1 MDGFNSFDDDEIE
14 LPEDGKDLSDS
25 EELKDLEGNEERES
39 REDTFDDDI
48 DGLLGNYNGEADETE
63 DSHAG
68 EEVLYDDNGE
78 PYYASD
84 LVDEDET
91 ESEESGHESLS
102 DGEEDSAVES
112 GEADGLDTISEDSAD
127 SLDEEADSED
137 SEDDTS
143 EDSEAKT
150 ATVRSDSFL
159 DENGNVRVMDT
170 EASGETFEL
179 VKLKYENL
187 GFGKRI
193 RTSKNVDDLT
203 SSIRSTGLLNPIVVA
218 PSVTEGVYVVI
229 DGFRRILACSKVGIK
244 EIPAI
249 INTKLTT
256 QEVPVVE
263 ALYNHKKPY
272 TMQEIVDYIEYLAKE
287 KGITDPPTVEY
298 LLDLNNGDY
307 SKLKDIL
314 SDNDEEIV
322 GKLLE
327 GQLTIGE
334 AFKRL
339 EKRRSKESR
348 EEKDI
353 KKAGKVYNEGG
364 GTEESALNNSGEMAD
379 SGEESEEDTGSRLTA
394 DQIAALAVDP
404 SKIDS
409 EIEDKSLDEMIAES
423 DKTEGFEPHQ
433 QKVGEREYLDPAIKK
448 AVLARDKFTCQCC
461 GIGKDDSESY
471 VSVMDAHHIIPVFL
485 GGKDTS
491 ESGVTNIDNIVTLCI
506 ICHKMVHEFST
517 GDLHL
522 PRERKAEEVEE
533 MSVEEREQYKKE
545 QTRFKKVVYF
555 GDLIR
560 KAMAQRGINRKEF
573 KKQHPSNAIGRR
585 KPGKNTPQVDI

>member
-14 LPEDGKDLSDS
+14 LPEAGSNDLGDS
-25 EELKDLEGNEERES
+25 GS
-39 REDTFDDDI
+39 HEDTFDDDI
-48 DGLLGNYNGEADETE
+48 DGLLGNYNEEADATE
-63 DSHAG
+63 DSHVG

-84 LVDEDET
+84 LVDET
-91 ESEESGHESLS
+91 EDEESGHKSLS
-102 DGEEDSAVES
+102 EDAEDSGVES
-112 GEADGLDTISEDSAD
+112 DKEDGLDTIREESAD
-127 SLDEEADSED
+127 SLDEEADNEEA
-137 SEDDTS
+137 EDDTS

-322 GKLLE
+322 IKLLE

-364 GTEESALNNSGEMAD
+364 GTEESALNNSGEMAE
-379 SGEESEEDTGSRLTA
+379 SGEESEEDKGSRLTA

-404 SKIDS
+404 SKIAS

-522 PRERKAEEVEE
+522 PRERKAEEVAE

-585 KPGKNTPQVDI
+585 KPGRNTPQVDI

>member
-14 LPEDGKDLSDS
+14 LPEDKG
-25 EELKDLEGNEERES
+25 EVES
-39 REDTFDDDI
+39 SEDTFDDDI
-48 DGLLGNYNGEADETE
+48 DGLLGNYNGEAE
-63 DSHAG
+63 DGHAG

-91 ESEESGHESLS
+91 AGDESGHGSLS
-102 DGEEDSAVES
+102 EDEEDSAVDSDEDNL
-112 GEADGLDTISEDSAD
+112 ETVSEGSDD
-127 SLDEEADSED
+127 SLDDVEDTAEAEGDASDSTGEV
-137 SEDDTS
+137 
-143 EDSEAKT
+143 

-179 VKLKYENL
+179 IKIKYENL
-187 GFGKRI
+187 GYSKRI

-218 PSVTEGVYVVI
+218 PSVTEGVYAII
-229 DGFRRILACSKVGIK
+229 DGYRRILACSKVGIK

-249 INTKLTT
+249 VNRKITTK
-256 QEVPVVE
+256 EIAVVE

-272 TMQEIVDYIEYLAKE
+272 TMQEIVDYIEYLEKE

-298 LLDLNNGDY
+298 LLDLNSGDY

-322 GKLLE
+322 SKLLE

-339 EKRRSKESR
+339 EKRRSKETR

>member
-1 MDGFNSFDDDEIE
+1 M
-14 LPEDGKDLSDS
+14 
-25 EELKDLEGNEERES
+25 
-39 REDTFDDDI
+39 
-48 DGLLGNYNGEADETE
+48 
-63 DSHAG
+63 
-68 EEVLYDDNGE
+68 LYDDNGE

-102 DGEEDSAVES
+102 EDEEDSAVDSDEDNL
-112 GEADGLDTISEDSAD
+112 ETVSEGSDD
-127 SLDEEADSED
+127 SLDDVEDTAEAEGDASDSTGEV
-137 SEDDTS
+137 
-143 EDSEAKT
+143 

-179 VKLKYENL
+179 IKIKYENL
-187 GFGKRI
+187 GYSKRI

-218 PSVTEGVYVVI
+218 PSVTEGVYAII
-229 DGFRRILACSKVGIK
+229 DGYRRILACSKVGIK

-249 INTKLTT
+249 VNRKITTK
-256 QEVPVVE
+256 EIAVVE

-272 TMQEIVDYIEYLAKE
+272 MMQEIVDYIEYLEKE

-322 GKLLE
+322 SKLLE

-339 EKRRSKESR
+339 EKRRSKETR

-379 SGEESEEDTGSRLTA
+379 SGEESEEDKGSRLTA

>member
-14 LPEDGKDLSDS
+14 LPEDKG
-25 EELKDLEGNEERES
+25 EVES
-39 REDTFDDDI
+39 SEDTFDDDI
-48 DGLLGNYNGEADETE
+48 DGLLGNYNGEAE
-63 DSHAG
+63 DGHAG

-102 DGEEDSAVES
+102 EDEEDSAVES
-112 GEADGLDTISEDSAD
+112 DEDNLETVSEGSDD
-127 SLDEEADSED
+127 SLDDVEDTAEA
-137 SEDDTS
+137 EDDAS
-143 EDSEAKT
+143 DSTGEV

-179 VKLKYENL
+179 IKIKYENL
-187 GFGKRI
+187 GYSKRI

-218 PSVTEGVYVVI
+218 PSVTEGVYAII
-229 DGFRRILACSKVGIK
+229 DGYRRILACSKVGIK

-249 INTKLTT
+249 VNRKITTK
-256 QEVPVVE
+256 EIAVVE

-272 TMQEIVDYIEYLAKE
+272 TMQEIVDYIEYLEKE

-322 GKLLE
+322 SKLLE

-339 EKRRSKESR
+339 EKRRSKETR

-364 GTEESALNNSGEMAD
+364 GTDESALNNSGEMAD
-379 SGEESEEDTGSRLTA
+379 SGEESEEDKGSRLTA

-522 PRERKAEEVEE
+522 PRERKAEEVAE

>member
-14 LPEDGKDLSDS
+14 LPEDRG
-25 EELKDLEGNEERES
+25 DLEGNGELES
-39 REDTFDDDI
+39 SEDTFDDDI
-48 DGLLGNYNGEADETE
+48 DGLLGSYKNRGADETE

-84 LVDEDET
+84 LVDEDEAEDTT
-91 ESEESGHESLS
+91 EDAGFETGHASLS
-102 DGEEDSAVES
+102 EDETTEEEDGLEPVSEGADIA
-112 GEADGLDTISEDSAD
+112 EA
-127 SLDEEADSED
+127 
-137 SEDDTS
+137 EDDTS
-143 EDSEAKT
+143 EDSEGGT

-159 DENGNVRVMDT
+159 DENGNVKVMDT

-179 VKLKYENL
+179 IKLKYENL

-218 PSVTEGVYVVI
+218 PSVTEGVYAVI
-229 DGFRRILACSKVGIK
+229 DGYRRILACSKVGIK

-249 INTKLTT
+249 VNTKITT

-263 ALYNHKKPY
+263 ALYNHKKSY

-287 KGITDPPTVEY
+287 KGITDPPLVEY

-322 GKLLE
+322 SKLLE

-353 KKAGKVYNEGG
+353 KKAGKVYNEGD
-364 GTEESALNNSGEMAD
+364 GTEESALNNSGEMAE
-379 SGEESEEDTGSRLTA
+379 SEEESEEDRGSRLTA

-522 PRERKAEEVEE
+522 PRERKADEVEE

>member
-14 LPEDGKDLSDS
+14 LPEDKGEVTDLADNG
-25 EELKDLEGNEERES
+25 ELES
-39 REDTFDDDI
+39 HEDTFDDDI

-102 DGEEDSAVES
+102 EDEDDNTVES
-112 GEADGLDTISEDSAD
+112 DEDNGLETISEDSDD
-127 SLDEEADSED
+127 SLEDEEDSTEAEGDASD
-137 SEDDTS
+137 STGEV
-143 EDSEAKT
+143 

-179 VKLKYENL
+179 IKIKYENL
-187 GFGKRI
+187 GYSKRI

-218 PSVTEGVYVVI
+218 PSVTEGVYAII
-229 DGFRRILACSKVGIK
+229 DGYRRILACSKVGIK

-249 INTKLTT
+249 VNRKITTK
-256 QEVPVVE
+256 EIAVVE

-272 TMQEIVDYIEYLAKE
+272 TMQEIVDYIEYLEKE

-322 GKLLE
+322 SKLLE

-585 KPGKNTPQVDI
+585 NPGKNTPQVDI

>member
-14 LPEDGKDLSDS
+14 LPEAGSNDLGDS
-25 EELKDLEGNEERES
+25 GSHD
-39 REDTFDDDI
+39 DTFDDDI
-48 DGLLGNYNGEADETE
+48 DGLLGNYNGEAE
-63 DSHAG
+63 DGHAG

-91 ESEESGHESLS
+91 AGDESGHGSLS
-102 DGEEDSAVES
+102 EDEEDSAVDSDEDKL
-112 GEADGLDTISEDSAD
+112 ETVSEDSDD
-127 SLDEEADSED
+127 SLEDEEDSTEAEGDASD
-137 SEDDTS
+137 STGEV
-143 EDSEAKT
+143 

-179 VKLKYENL
+179 IKIKYENL
-187 GFGKRI
+187 GYSKRI

-218 PSVTEGVYVVI
+218 PSVTEGVYAII
-229 DGFRRILACSKVGIK
+229 DGYRRILACSKVGIK

-249 INTKLTT
+249 VNRKITTK
-256 QEVPVVE
+256 EIAVVE

-272 TMQEIVDYIEYLAKE
+272 TMQEIVDYIEYLEKE

-322 GKLLE
+322 SKLLE

-339 EKRRSKESR
+339 EKRRSKETR

-379 SGEESEEDTGSRLTA
+379 SGEESEEDKGSRLTA

-522 PRERKAEEVEE
+522 PRERKADEVAE

>member
-1 MDGFNSFDDDEIE
+1 MDGFNSFDDDDIE
-14 LPEDGKDLSDS
+14 LPEDG
-25 EELKDLEGNEERES
+25 
-39 REDTFDDDI
+39 
-48 DGLLGNYNGEADETE
+48 LLGNYKNGEADETE

-68 EEVLYDDNGE
+68 EDVLYDDNGE

-91 ESEESGHESLS
+91 ESEESGHERLS
-102 DGEEDSAVES
+102 EDEEDSAVDSDE
-112 GEADGLDTISEDSAD
+112 GDLETVSEGSDD
-127 SLDEEADSED
+127 SLDDEEDNTEAEGDASDSTGEV
-137 SEDDTS
+137 
-143 EDSEAKT
+143 

-179 VKLKYENL
+179 IKIKYENL
-187 GFGKRI
+187 GYSKRI

-218 PSVTEGVYVVI
+218 PSVTEGVYAII
-229 DGFRRILACSKVGIK
+229 DGYRRILACSKVGIK

-249 INTKLTT
+249 VNRKITTK
-256 QEVPVVE
+256 EIAVVE

-272 TMQEIVDYIEYLAKE
+272 TMQEIVDYIEYLEKE

-322 GKLLE
+322 SKLLE

-339 EKRRSKESR
+339 EKRRSKETR

-364 GTEESALNNSGEMAD
+364 GTEESALNNSGEMAE

-522 PRERKAEEVEE
+522 PRERKEEEVEE

>member
-14 LPEDGKDLSDS
+14 LPEAGSKELDDS
-25 EELKDLEGNEERES
+25 GS
-39 REDTFDDDI
+39 PREDTFDDDI
-48 DGLLGNYNGEADETE
+48 DGLLGGYNEGAEETE

-102 DGEEDSAVES
+102 EDEDDNTVES
-112 GEADGLDTISEDSAD
+112 DEDNGLGTISEDSDD
-127 SLDEEADSED
+127 SLEDEE
-137 SEDDTS
+137 DTA
-143 EDSEAKT
+143 EAEGDASDGT
-150 ATVRSDSFL
+150 GEAATVRSDSFL
-159 DENGNVRVMDT
+159 DENGKVRVMDT

-179 VKLKYENL
+179 IKLKYENL
-187 GFGKRI
+187 GYSKRI

-218 PSVTEGVYVVI
+218 PSVTEGVYAII
-229 DGFRRILACSKVGIK
+229 DGYRRILACSKVGIK

-249 INTKLTT
+249 VNRKITTK
-256 QEVPVVE
+256 EIAVVE

-272 TMQEIVDYIEYLAKE
+272 TMQEIVDYIEYLEKE

-322 GKLLE
+322 SKLLE

-339 EKRRSKESR
+339 EKRRSKETR

-364 GTEESALNNSGEMAD
+364 GTDESALNNSGEMA
-379 SGEESEEDTGSRLTA
+379 
-394 DQIAALAVDP
+394 
-404 SKIDS
+404 
-409 EIEDKSLDEMIAES
+409 
-423 DKTEGFEPHQ
+423 
-433 QKVGEREYLDPAIKK
+433 
-448 AVLARDKFTCQCC
+448 
-461 GIGKDDSESY
+461 
-471 VSVMDAHHIIPVFL
+471 
-485 GGKDTS
+485 
-491 ESGVTNIDNIVTLCI
+491 ESGASC
-506 ICHKMVHEFST
+506 
-517 GDLHL
+517 
-522 PRERKAEEVEE
+522 
-533 MSVEEREQYKKE
+533 
-545 QTRFKKVVYF
+545 
-555 GDLIR
+555 
-560 KAMAQRGINRKEF
+560 
-573 KKQHPSNAIGRR
+573 
-585 KPGKNTPQVDI
+585 

>member
-14 LPEDGKDLSDS
+14 LPESDS
-25 EELKDLEGNEERES
+25 NDLGDS
-39 REDTFDDDI
+39 GSHEDTFDDDI
-48 DGLLGNYNGEADETE
+48 DGLLGNYNGEADETD

-102 DGEEDSAVES
+102 EDEEDSAVDSDE
-112 GEADGLDTISEDSAD
+112 EEDGIDSISEGSEDS
-127 SLDEEADSED
+127 LDAEEGSTEA
-137 SEDDTS
+137 EDDTS

-322 GKLLE
+322 SKLLE

-379 SGEESEEDTGSRLTA
+379 SGEESEEDKGSRLTA

-522 PRERKAEEVEE
+522 PRERKADEVAE
-533 MSVEEREQYKKE
+533 MSIEEREQYKKE

>member
-14 LPEDGKDLSDS
+14 LPEDKG
-25 EELKDLEGNEERES
+25 EVES
-39 REDTFDDDI
+39 SEDTFDDDI
-48 DGLLGNYNGEADETE
+48 DGLLGNYNGEAE
-63 DSHAG
+63 DGHAG

-91 ESEESGHESLS
+91 AGDESGQGSLS
-102 DGEEDSAVES
+102 EDEEDSAVDSDEDNL
-112 GEADGLDTISEDSAD
+112 ETVSEGSDD
-127 SLDEEADSED
+127 SLDDVEDTAEAEGDASDSTGEV
-137 SEDDTS
+137 
-143 EDSEAKT
+143 

-179 VKLKYENL
+179 IKIKYENL
-187 GFGKRI
+187 GYSKRI

-218 PSVTEGVYVVI
+218 PSVTEGVYAII
-229 DGFRRILACSKVGIK
+229 DGYRRILACSKVGIK

-249 INTKLTT
+249 VNRKITTK
-256 QEVPVVE
+256 EIAVVE

-272 TMQEIVDYIEYLAKE
+272 TMQEIVDYIEYLEKE

-322 GKLLE
+322 SKLLE

-339 EKRRSKESR
+339 EKRRSKETR

>member
-14 LPEDGKDLSDS
+14 LPEDKG
-25 EELKDLEGNEERES
+25 EVES
-39 REDTFDDDI
+39 SEDTFDDDI
-48 DGLLGNYNGEADETE
+48 DGLLGNYNGEAE
-63 DSHAG
+63 DGHAG

-91 ESEESGHESLS
+91 AGDESGHGSLS
-102 DGEEDSAVES
+102 EDEEDSAVDSDEDNL
-112 GEADGLDTISEDSAD
+112 ETVSEGSDD
-127 SLDEEADSED
+127 SLDDVEDTAEAEGDASDSTGEV
-137 SEDDTS
+137 
-143 EDSEAKT
+143 

-179 VKLKYENL
+179 IKIKYENL
-187 GFGKRI
+187 GYSKRI

-218 PSVTEGVYVVI
+218 PSVTEGVYAII
-229 DGFRRILACSKVGIK
+229 DGYRRILACSKVGIK

-249 INTKLTT
+249 VNRKITTK
-256 QEVPVVE
+256 EIAVVE

-272 TMQEIVDYIEYLAKE
+272 TMQEIVDYIEYLEKE

-322 GKLLE
+322 SKLLE

-339 EKRRSKESR
+339 EKRRSKETR

>member
-1 MDGFNSFDDDEIE
+1 MDGFNSFDDDEME
-14 LPEDGKDLSDS
+14 LPEDKG
-25 EELKDLEGNEERES
+25 EVES
-39 REDTFDDDI
+39 SEDTFDDDI
-48 DGLLGNYNGEADETE
+48 DGLLGNYNGEAE
-63 DSHAG
+63 DGHAG

-91 ESEESGHESLS
+91 AGDESGHGSLS
-102 DGEEDSAVES
+102 EDEEDSAVDSDEDNL
-112 GEADGLDTISEDSAD
+112 ETVSEGSDD
-127 SLDEEADSED
+127 SLDDVEDTAEAEGDASDSTGEV
-137 SEDDTS
+137 
-143 EDSEAKT
+143 

-179 VKLKYENL
+179 IKIKYENL
-187 GFGKRI
+187 GYSKRI

-218 PSVTEGVYVVI
+218 PSVTEGVYAII
-229 DGFRRILACSKVGIK
+229 DGYRRILACSKVGIK

-249 INTKLTT
+249 VNRKITTK
-256 QEVPVVE
+256 EIAVVE

-272 TMQEIVDYIEYLAKE
+272 TMQEIVDYIEYLEKE

-322 GKLLE
+322 SKLLE

-339 EKRRSKESR
+339 EKRRSKETR

-364 GTEESALNNSGEMAD
+364 GTEESALNNSGEMAE
-379 SGEESEEDTGSRLTA
+379 SGEESEEDKGSRLTA

-433 QKVGEREYLDPAIKK
+433 QKVGEREYLDHAIKE

>member
-14 LPEDGKDLSDS
+14 LPEDS
-25 EELKDLEGNEERES
+25 KDLEGNGELES
-39 REDTFDDDI
+39 SEDTFDDDI
-48 DGLLGNYNGEADETE
+48 DGLLGNYNGEAE
-63 DSHAG
+63 DGHAG

-91 ESEESGHESLS
+91 EGEESGHESLS
-102 DGEEDSAVES
+102 EDKEDSAVES
-112 GEADGLDTISEDSAD
+112 DEDDLDTASEDSEE
-127 SLDEEADSED
+127 SLDDEEDAAEA
-137 SEDDTS
+137 EDDTS

-314 SDNDEEIV
+314 SDNDEELV
-322 GKLLE
+322 SKLLE

-379 SGEESEEDTGSRLTA
+379 SGEESEEDKGSRLTA

-471 VSVMDAHHIIPVFL
+471 VSVMDAHHIVPVFL

-522 PRERKAEEVEE
+522 PRERKADEVAE

>member
-14 LPEDGKDLSDS
+14 LPEDKGEVTDLADNG
-25 EELKDLEGNEERES
+25 ELEGS
-39 REDTFDDDI
+39 EDTFDDDI
-48 DGLLGNYNGEADETE
+48 DGLLGSYKNGDADETE

-84 LVDEDET
+84 LVDEGET
-91 ESEESGHESLS
+91 EGEESSHESLS
-102 DGEEDSAVES
+102 EDEDDSLDAVES
-112 GEADGLDTISEDSAD
+112 DGSGLDAVGEDSV
-127 SLDEEADSED
+127 DEEEGSAEA
-137 SEDDTS
+137 EDDTS
-143 EDSEAKT
+143 GSAGEA

-179 VKLKYENL
+179 IKLRYENL

-218 PSVTEGVYVVI
+218 PSVTEGVYAVI
-229 DGFRRILACSKVGIK
+229 DGYRRILACSKVGIK

-249 INTKLTT
+249 VNTKITT

-263 ALYNHKKPY
+263 ALYNHKKSY
-272 TMQEIVDYIEYLAKE
+272 TMQEIVDYIEYLEKE
-287 KGITDPPTVEY
+287 KGITDPPLVEY

-322 GKLLE
+322 SKLLE

-339 EKRRSKESR
+339 EKRRSKETR

-353 KKAGKVYNEGG
+353 KKAGKVYNEGD

-379 SGEESEEDTGSRLTA
+379 NGEESEEDKESRLTA

-573 KKQHPSNAIGRR
+573 KKQHPSDAIGRR

>member
-14 LPEDGKDLSDS
+14 LPEDRG
-25 EELKDLEGNEERES
+25 DLEGNGELES
-39 REDTFDDDI
+39 SEDTFDDDI
-48 DGLLGNYNGEADETE
+48 DGLLGNYNGEAE
-63 DSHAG
+63 DGHAG

-91 ESEESGHESLS
+91 ESEESGHGSLS
-102 DGEEDSAVES
+102 EDEEDSAVDSDEDNL
-112 GEADGLDTISEDSAD
+112 ETVSEGSDD
-127 SLDEEADSED
+127 SLDDVEDTAEAEGDASDS
-137 SEDDTS
+137 TG
-143 EDSEAKT
+143 EA

-272 TMQEIVDYIEYLAKE
+272 TMQEIVDYIEYLEKE

-322 GKLLE
+322 SKLLE

-339 EKRRSKESR
+339 EKRRSKETR

-364 GTEESALNNSGEMAD
+364 GTDESALNNSGEMAD
-379 SGEESEEDTGSRLTA
+379 SGEESEEDKGSHLTA

>member
-14 LPEDGKDLSDS
+14 LPEDKGELS
-25 EELKDLEGNEERES
+25 ENKELES
-39 REDTFDDDI
+39 SEDTFDDDI
-48 DGLLGNYNGEADETE
+48 DGLLGSYSESSDDKD

-102 DGEEDSAVES
+102 EDEEDSLDAVES
-112 GEADGLDTISEDSAD
+112 DEDDGLDTISEESAD

-159 DENGNVRVMDT
+159 DENGNVKVMDT

-272 TMQEIVDYIEYLAKE
+272 TMQEIVDYIEYLEKE

-322 GKLLE
+322 SKLLE
-327 GQLTIGE
+327 GQLNIGE

-339 EKRRSKESR
+339 EKRRSKETR

-364 GTEESALNNSGEMAD
+364 GTDESALNNSGEMAD
-379 SGEESEEDTGSRLTA
+379 SGEESEEDKGSRLTA

>member
-14 LPEDGKDLSDS
+14 LPKDDRGSLEDREL
-25 EELKDLEGNEERES
+25 EEDENV
-39 REDTFDDDI
+39 FDDDI
-48 DGLLGNYNGEADETE
+48 DGLLGGYREGAEETE

-84 LVDEDET
+84 LVDEDGEGET
-91 ESEESGHESLS
+91 EDAGFETGHESLS
-102 DGEEDSAVES
+102 EDETEEE
-112 GEADGLDTISEDSAD
+112 DGLDPVS
-127 SLDEEADSED
+127 EEADSAEA
-137 SEDDTS
+137 EDDTS
-143 EDSEAKT
+143 EDSEGGT
-150 ATVRSDSFL
+150 ATVRSDGFL
-159 DENGNVRVMDT
+159 DENGNVKVMDT

-179 VKLKYENL
+179 IKLKYENL

-218 PSVTEGVYVVI
+218 PSVTEGVYAVI
-229 DGFRRILACSKVGIK
+229 DGYRRILACSKVGIK

-249 INTKLTT
+249 VNTKITT

-263 ALYNHKKPY
+263 ALYNHKKSY

-287 KGITDPPTVEY
+287 KGITDPPLVEY

-322 GKLLE
+322 SKLLE

-353 KKAGKVYNEGG
+353 KKAGKVYNEGD
-364 GTEESALNNSGEMAD
+364 GTGESALNNSGEMAE
-379 SGEESEEDTGSRLTA
+379 SEEESEEDRGSRLTA